1 MSQFL
6 VTVTP
11 REPATRGERVH
22 TLYLLAGPALTPTTV
37 AQLVAGL
44 LHDPVVQSAVWCP
57 LTRTALAEAPAPAA
71 ANVVEVAY
79 RPGVT
84 DNEGESVLE
93 GAHRLGLP
101 GLVQARALRQHLL
114 PAGVSPAA
122 RSAELAIDLVQTT
135 LAYAAGQA
143 ADERLAFYTGLITA
157 PDETTP
163 HIAHVPLRAADDAG
177 LLQISREGIL
187 ALDLAEMRVVRDY
200 FAALGR
206 DPSDGELET
215 LAQTWS
221 EHCSH
226 KTFKAKV
233 RYRTDTGTR
242 GEGDARTGRH
252 GDRGT
257 RGQEDTGTGG
267 REDKGTGGHGES
279 GNRGQGDD
287 LYPMLH
293 LLEQDEVELDSLIKT
308 FLMVA
313 TEQVLAARDD
323 EWVLSAFVD
332 NAGILAFGAGH
343 EVSFKVE
350 THNHPSA
357 LEPFGGANTG
367 LGGVIRDVLG
377 VSAEPIANTDVLCF
391 GLPNTAPEELPPG
404 VLHPRRVATGVVA
417 GIRDYGNKL
426 GIPTVNGAV
435 LFDPGYAANPL
446 VYAGTVGIAPRGM
459 HPRNVQPGDAV
470 VVLGGRTGR
479 DGIHGATFSSIELTH
494 DTATTVGSAVQIG
507 DPITEK
513 KLLDVLLQAR
523 DQRLYSAITD
533 CGAGGLSSAVGEM
546 GAECGVTVELERVPR
561 KYAGL
566 QPWEVWLS
574 EAQERMVLAVPP
586 ANLAAFLAL
595 CAAED
600 VEATVIGSFAGDG
613 HLRVTHAGQ
622 TVVDMTMAFLH
633 DGRPQ
638 RVLEAVW
645 EGTGGQGDRGTGDRG
660 TGGHGDTG
668 TRGHGDTGTGGHGDT
683 GTRGHGDVN
692 EAPHVPLSP
701 APLVPASLLLALL
714 AHPNI
719 ASKERIVRTYD
730 HEVRGAT
737 VIKPLVG
744 AQMDG
749 PGDAAVLRP
758 LPDTLEGLALG
769 NGVNPRYG
777 RIDPYWMALAVV
789 DEALRNVV
797 AVGGDPSRTAI
808 LDNFCWGDPRQPDR
822 MAGLVRAAA
831 GCYDAAVAFGTPFIS
846 GKDSLN
852 NEYRDATGTR
862 VAIPPTLLISALS
875 HVPDVRRCVTMD
887 LKEAANALYLVGST
901 RDEFGGSHFELV
913 AGGGNGHQAAY
924 HEAHEAHEGQTAF
937 AASATV
943 PKVDLAAARTTF
955 AALHGAIGASLVR
968 ACHDLSEG
976 GLAVAAA
983 EMVIAGDL
991 GLSLNLALVPGAAAA
1006 PSYVGE
1012 QARQVLNHEAHEGHE
1027 GRTASATQL
1036 DEAFQN
1042 AVRVA
1047 LFSETPSRFLVEVR
1061 PADVAAF
1068 EAALAG
1074 VTLARLGSVTATP
1087 VLHLT
1092 HDAQTLIE
1100 LDADSLRQRWKSG
1113 LDGIDL

>member
-1 MSQFL
+1 MPQFL
-6 VTVTP
+6 VTVAP
-11 REPATRGERVH
+11 REPSSGGESVH
-22 TLYLLAGPALTPTTV
+22 ALYLLAGPTLTPDAV
-37 AQLVAGL
+37 AQLAADL
-44 LHDPVVQSAVWCP
+44 LHDPVVQSAAWRP
-57 LTRTALAEAPAPAA
+57 LSREALAAEPAPMAA
-71 ANVVEVAY
+71 SIVEVAY

-93 GAHRLGLP
+93 GARRLGVP
-101 GLVQARALRQHLL
+101 GLAQARALRRHLL
-114 PAGVSPAA
+114 PPDVSPTT
-122 RSAELAIDLVQTT
+122 RGAELAIDLVQTT
-135 LAYAAGQA
+135 FAYAPGQA
-143 ADERLAFYTGLITA
+143 PDERLAFYANLIAA
-157 PDETTP
+157 PAEISP
-163 HIAHVPLRAADDAG
+163 QVARVPLRIADDEE
-177 LLQISREGIL
+177 LLRISRDGVL
-187 ALDLAEMRVVRDY
+187 ALDLAELRAVRDY
-200 FAALGR
+200 FAAIGR

-215 LAQTWS
+215 IAQTWS

-233 RYRTDTGTR
+233 RYRAADQGPETR
-242 GEGDARTGRH
+242 DAGR
-252 GDRGT
+252 
-257 RGQEDTGTGG
+257 
-267 REDKGTGGHGES
+267 DK
-279 GNRGQGDD
+279 R
-287 LYPMLH
+287 LYPMLA
-293 LLEQDEVELDSLIKT
+293 LLERGEVEIDSLIKT

-313 TEQVLAARDD
+313 TEKVLAARDD
-323 EWVLSAFVD
+323 EWVLSAFID
-332 NAGILAFGAGH
+332 NAGIIAFGEGH

-367 LGGVIRDVLG
+367 VGGVIRDVLG

-391 GLPNTAPEELPPG
+391 GMPDTPPEQLPPG

-417 GIRDYGNKL
+417 GVRDYGNKL

-459 HPRNVQPGDAV
+459 HPRSVQPGDAA

-494 DTATTVGSAVQIG
+494 ETATTVGSAVQIG

-546 GAECGVTVELERVPR
+546 GAECGVSVELERVPR

-586 ANLAAFLAL
+586 ASLTAFLAL

-600 VEATVIGSFAGDG
+600 VEATVIGAFADDG

-622 TVVDMTMAFLH
+622 TVVDIDMAFLH

-645 EGTGGQGDRGTGDRG
+645 EAPPAQTPARGETD
-660 TGGHGDTG
+660 
-668 TRGHGDTGTGGHGDT
+668 
-683 GTRGHGDVN
+683 
-692 EAPHVPLSP
+692 
-701 APLVPASLLLALL
+701 LAQALMGLL

-737 VIKPLVG
+737 VVKPLVG

-758 LPDTLEGLALG
+758 LPQSLEGIAIG

-777 RIDPYWMALAVV
+777 RIDPYWMALAAV

-797 AVGGDPSRTAI
+797 AVGGDPGRTAI

-852 NEYRDATGTR
+852 NEYRDATGAR
-862 VAIPPTLLISALS
+862 VAIPPTLLISAIS

-887 LKEAANALYLVGST
+887 LKEAGDALYVVGAT
-901 RDEFGGSHFELV
+901 RDELGGSHLAAV
-913 AGGGNGHQAAY
+913 AGR
-924 HEAHEAHEGQTAF
+924 EP
-937 AASATV
+937 AASVEV
-943 PKVDLAAARTTF
+943 PKVDLAAARAAF
-955 AALHGAIGASLVR
+955 AALHGA
-968 ACHDLSEG
+968 
-976 GLAVAAA
+976 
-983 EMVIAGDL
+983 
-991 GLSLNLALVPGAAAA
+991 
-1006 PSYVGE
+1006 
-1012 QARQVLNHEAHEGHE
+1012 
-1027 GRTASATQL
+1027 
-1036 DEAFQN
+1036 
-1042 AVRVA
+1042 
-1047 LFSETPSRFLVEVR
+1047 
-1061 PADVAAF
+1061 
-1068 EAALAG
+1068 
-1074 VTLARLGSVTATP
+1074 
-1087 VLHLT
+1087 
-1092 HDAQTLIE
+1092 
-1100 LDADSLRQRWKSG
+1100 
-1113 LDGIDL
+1113 